1 MDLDFKEKAKE
12 AVRSVHFMPD
22 TEDADAAAES
32 FWPDAFKEVIRSELG
47 QTVVAAIS
55 GGKRF
60 RKLYAERF
68 CESYPDF
75 DQFAKRIA
83 DMVVIGAERGAD
95 DAFDE
100 MNAVFLTDSSLP
112 PPEARRQARYLWPG
126 PFHDDVRRSVHQA
139 IVEEY
144 SQEQSYLNAYED
156 QLPGRY
162 RGCEEFI
169 NEIAEFA
176 VVGAE
181 NGADDMLSKI
191 FMSFLLRAT
200 LPPARRHP
208 KRLRGY

>member
-1 MDLDFKEKAKE
+1 
-12 AVRSVHFMPD
+12 VHFMPD

-32 FWPDAFKEVIRSELG
+32 FWPDGFKEAIRSDVG
-47 QTVVAAIS
+47 QAVVAAIS

-60 RKLYAERF
+60 RKVYEQRF
-68 CESYPDF
+68 CESHPDF
-75 DQFAKRIA
+75 DQFVKRIA

-112 PPEARRQARYLWPG
+112 PPEARRYARYLWPG
-126 PFHDDVRRSVHQA
+126 PFPDVVRESVHQA

-144 SQEQSYLNAYED
+144 SQEQAYINAYED
-156 QLPGRY
+156 QLAGRY
-162 RGCEEFI
+162 RNLEEFM
-169 NEIAEFA
+169 NEIAEFV

-181 NGADDMLSKI
+181 NGIDDMLSEIYK
-191 FMSFLLRAT
+191 SFLVCAP

-208 KRLRGY
+208 KRLKG

>member
-1 MDLDFKEKAKE
+1 M
-12 AVRSVHFMPD
+12 HFMPD

-32 FWPDAFKEVIRSELG
+32 FWPDGFKEAIRSDVG
-47 QTVVAAIS
+47 QAVVAAIS

-60 RKLYAERF
+60 RKVYEQRF

-112 PPEARRQARYLWPG
+112 PPEARRHARYLWPG
-126 PFHDDVRRSVHQA
+126 PFLDDVRKSVHQA
-139 IVEEY
+139 IVEDY
-144 SQEQSYLNAYED
+144 SQEQAYINAYED

-162 RGCEEFI
+162 RNLEEFM
-169 NEIAEFA
+169 NEIAEFV

-181 NGADDMLSKI
+181 NGIDDMLNEIYK
-191 FMSFLLRAT
+191 SFLFCSP

-208 KRLRGY
+208 KRLKG